1 MGAPRNSME
10 THHSFPHTLSY
21 VSFIQLSFLLNFLFI
36 YLFNLAVLGLRCCT
50 GFFSSCSKWELLS
63 SCSVQTSHCGGFSC
77 GRAQVLGMRTSV
89 LAALGF

>member
-36 YLFNLAVLGLRCCT
+36 YLFNLAVLGLRGCA
-50 GFFSSCSKWELLS
+50 GSSLVS
-63 SCSVQTSHCGGFSC
+63 
-77 GRAQVLGMRTSV
+77 VLGLLFAVASLV
-89 LAALGF
+89 AKHGL